1 MHIDHKRQSAIDEI
15 PTLGRLFTLA
25 LQHVLTMYA
34 GAITVPLF
42 VASSLHLSSEDTA
55 YLVSA
60 DLFACGLVTLIQ
72 CLGLGPVGARLP
84 VIMGVTFV
92 GVMPSIAIASQP
104 GLGLAGVYGAAI
116 AAGIIVL
123 PLVPFAGRLRSILT
137 PSVTGTAMVLIGLSL
152 MGVAID
158 WAAGGRGAPDYGSAR
173 NLFLSGLTIG
183 TILVVTRYGGRFMA
197 NCAILIGMVCG
208 YLAAIPLGVVT
219 ASDIGAAASFR
230 MVTPFHFG
238 LPTFDPAA
246 IASMVVVLLVTLVES
261 SGMLTMLG
269 DMVEEPLDARGLA
282 RGLRAD
288 CVGAIVG
295 GIFNSFPYTSY
306 AQNIALVSLTGV
318 RSRFVCAGAA
328 VLMLGLAL
336 LPKISAVVAAMP
348 PSVLGGAA
356 LVLFGMVAATGIRSL
371 ASAGLDGSRENLLV
385 VAVALGVGLVPTL
398 SERFF
403 AAAPPALAP
412 FTHSGVLLGIV
423 TAVALNLFLRG
434 KVPAGLSQ
442 GESMT
447 TARSAMSAV
456 SIADDRRLA

>member
-1 MHIDHKRQSAIDEI
+1 
-15 PTLGRLFTLA
+15 
-25 LQHVLTMYA
+25 
-34 GAITVPLF
+34 
-42 VASSLHLSSEDTA
+42 
-55 YLVSA
+55 
-60 DLFACGLVTLIQ
+60 
-72 CLGLGPVGARLP
+72 
-84 VIMGVTFV
+84 MGVTFV

-208 YLAAIPLGVVT
+208 YLAAIPLGAVT

-398 SERFF
+398 SERFLLRRLRRSLLSPTAASSSGSSRLWHSISSCGQGPCWPSQESHDNSAQRNAGSF
-403 AAAPPALAP
+403 DCRRQEACMKFDGSVVPIIDLTPALTGDEAAKQAVAEKVGAAARSIGFLVV
-412 FTHSGVLLGIV
+412 SGHG
-423 TAVALNLFLRG
+423 
-434 KVPAGLSQ
+434 VPAEIIERASEASRKVFDMSPPKGALSL
-442 GESMT
+442 
-447 TARSAMSAV
+447 
-456 SIADDRRLA
+456 DRQRNLSRLFRN